1 MEEGGGAAF
10 CSSTESINRSKEG
23 KRVGD
28 KKRGGRVLAVTL
40 RGGRREES
48 QGGEGR
54 GGDGKFV
61 FFHLRLGPTR
71 CLEVE
76 LRILNKILP
85 R

>member
-10 CSSTESINRSKEG
+10 CSSTESIDRSKEG

-40 RGGRREES
+40 CGGRREGS

-54 GGDGKFV
+54 FV
-61 FFHLRLGPTR
+61 LFHLRLGPTNS
-71 CLEVE
+71 LADQIVE
-76 LRILNKILP
+76 RI
-85 R
+85 